1 MQISREENVMQIKGK
16 NIVSGVCFLLGLL
29 FLLMTASLF
38 FQPKN
43 NTETHGMED
52 VKANGILGEPEETID
67 VLFIGD
73 SVSYCSVIPVQI
85 WRDYGITS
93 YMCGTSLQQLYYS
106 KEFLYKT
113 FETQSPKIVM
123 LEGTPIFNNFMYK
136 ENIRMEVER
145 MLPVFRYHDRWKTF
159 GTMLQLDTDLQVE
172 YTHQESSKGYYYSPA
187 VEVVEAGDYTK
198 PTDEVAGILSDNK
211 RTLVEIMEFCEEKGA
226 ELILYSAPN
235 TLTWTPAG
243 HNALVQL
250 AEELGLTYF
259 DMNYMPK
266 EVPIDW
272 SVDSFDG
279 GDHLNYAG
287 AQKVTAYLGRYL
299 AEKAIFEDKRGDERY
314 KSWEDAKKEFYQ
326 SVAN

>member
-1 MQISREENVMQIKGK
+1 MVQIKIK
-16 NIVSGVCFLLGLL
+16 NILSSVLFLLGLIL
-29 FLLMTASLF
+29 LLMAVSLF

-43 NTETHGMED
+43 NTEVNGMED
-52 VKANGILGEPEETID
+52 IKANGILSEPEETID

-73 SVSYCSVIPVQI
+73 SVSYCSVIPIQI

-113 FETQSPKIVM
+113 FETQSPQVVM

-136 ENIRMEVER
+136 ENIRMAVER
-145 MLPVFRYHDRWKTF
+145 ALPVFRYHDRWKTF
-159 GTMLQLDTDLQVE
+159 GTMMELDTDLRVE
-172 YTHQESSKGYYYSPA
+172 YTHQEVSKGYYYSPA
-187 VEVVEAGDYTK
+187 VEVVDAEDYTT

-211 RTLVEIMEFCEEKGA
+211 QTLVEIMDFCKENGA

-259 DMNYMPK
+259 DMNYMP
-266 EVPIDW
+266 EAVPVDW
-272 SVDSFDG
+272 STDSFDG

-299 AEKAIFEDKRGDERY
+299 AEKGIFEDKRSDECY
-314 KSWEDAKKEFYQ
+314 KTWNDAKKEFYQ

>member
-1 MQISREENVMQIKGK
+1 MQRKVK
-16 NIVSGVCFLLGLL
+16 NIVSSVFFVLGLV
-29 FLLMTASLF
+29 LLLTAASLF

-43 NTETHGMED
+43 NTEAHGMED
-52 VKANGILGEPEETID
+52 VKANGILGEPRETID

-136 ENIRMEVER
+136 ENIRMAVEQV
-145 MLPVFRYHDRWKTF
+145 LPVFRYHDRWKTF
-159 GTMLQLDTDLQVE
+159 DTMLELDTDLRVE
-172 YTHQESSKGYYYSPA
+172 YTHQETAKGYYYSPA
-187 VEVVEAGDYTK
+187 VEVVEVGDYTK
-198 PTDEVAGILSDNK
+198 PTDEVAGILADNK
-211 RTLVEIMEFCEEKGA
+211 RTLVEIMDFCKKNGA
-226 ELILYSAPN
+226 ELILYHAPN

-250 AEELGLTYF
+250 AEELELPYF
-259 DMNYMPK
+259 DMNYMPE

-272 SVDSFDG
+272 STDSFDG
-279 GDHLNYAG
+279 GDHLNYDGAG
-287 AQKVTAYLGRYL
+287 KVTAYLGKYL
-299 AEKAIFEDKRGDERY
+299 AEKEIFEDKRGDENY
-314 KSWEDAKKEFYQ
+314 KSWDDAQKEFYQ
-326 SVAN
+326 SVVN